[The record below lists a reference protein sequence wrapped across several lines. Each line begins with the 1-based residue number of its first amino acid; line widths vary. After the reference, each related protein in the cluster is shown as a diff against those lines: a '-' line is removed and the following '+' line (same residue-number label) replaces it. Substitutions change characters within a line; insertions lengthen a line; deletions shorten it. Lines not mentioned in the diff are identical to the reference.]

1 VQQISEGLVGQL
13 LGGRGSRQDLNRL

>member
-13 LGGRGSRQDLNRL
+13 LGGRRSRQDLNRL